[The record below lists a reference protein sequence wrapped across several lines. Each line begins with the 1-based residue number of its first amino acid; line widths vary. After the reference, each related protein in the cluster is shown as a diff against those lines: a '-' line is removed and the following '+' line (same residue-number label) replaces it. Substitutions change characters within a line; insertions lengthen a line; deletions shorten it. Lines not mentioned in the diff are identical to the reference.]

1 MAGEAIEFFSAVL
14 IVSKDPARLA
24 RFYREVVGVPL
35 EPEEHEGTEPHW
47 GCTLGDLHFAIHPI
61 EDFPDGRSGA
71 GAVKLAFTVF
81 DIQAVARRLR
91 EKGVPLLYP
100 PKDTGYFWTTAIE
113 DPDGNFVEF
122 TQLCDEWYETLEKRR
137 AGGID
142 VLRRWRGHR

>member
-1 MAGEAIEFFSAVL
+1 MAGDAIEFFSAVL

-24 RFYREVVGVPL
+24 RFYRDVVGVPL
-35 EPEEHEGTEPHW
+35 EAEEHEGTRPHW
-47 GCTLGDLHFAIHPI
+47 GCTLGDLHFDIHPV
-61 EDFPDGRSGA
+61 EDFPDGRSGV

-91 EKGVPLLYP
+91 EKGVRLLYP

-122 TQLCDEWYETLEKRR
+122 TQLCDEWFETLEKRR
-137 AGGID
+137 AEGID
-142 VLRRWRGHR
+142 VLRRWRGNR